1 MSYSGY
7 DIEDALVLNKA
18 SVDRGYGRCLVY
30 RNQKCFLKQLLGSSG
45 KTVEKIDGPGVDA
58 ETGEKIKQDECLD

>member
-30 RNQKCFLKQLLGSSG
+30 RNQKCALKQQLGRH
-45 KTVEKIDGPGVDA
+45 EKIDGPTIDGD
-58 ETGEKIKQDECLD
+58 TGTV